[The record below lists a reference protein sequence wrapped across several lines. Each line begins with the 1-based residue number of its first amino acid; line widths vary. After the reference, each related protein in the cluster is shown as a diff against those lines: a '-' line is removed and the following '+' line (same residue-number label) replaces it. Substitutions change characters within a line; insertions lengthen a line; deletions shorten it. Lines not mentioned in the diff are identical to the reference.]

1 MDSPKKAVMTKE
13 TMTTQMATPRKRERE
28 GRGMFPDTSAPQS
41 LVAVV
46 LLVVVVVVVMVAGC
60 VLFRHVVGH
69 KEYLE
74 NPHLHKVSPL
84 QMAALRPRN
93 RQQVVVRL
101 PVVGGVHSQSLLHDA
116 EVEALLNRK
125 KARPVPLKHRDRIYL
140 MPQQLEMVKA
150 QDRTG
155 VEVVQ

>member
-1 MDSPKKAVMTKE
+1 
-13 TMTTQMATPRKRERE
+13 MATPRKRERERE
-28 GRGMFPDTSAPQS
+28 GRGMFPDISAPRS
-41 LVAVV
+41 LVA
-46 LLVVVVVVVMVAGC
+46 VVVVVVVVVVVAGC
-60 VLFRHVVGH
+60 VQFRHVVGH

-125 KARPVPLKHRDRIYL
+125 KARPVPLKHTDRIYL

-150 QDRTG
+150 DRTG